1 MSPHSTRSRRNV
13 FIRTVAAF
21 AGDFS
26 VGFSMAVACTWIIQS
41 AALGLFLSFLLWL
54 LALIAALALSQYVV
68 HPLAAALLS
77 DRKLDRGMEL
87 LSSLGRTASDLGLG
101 VGSPVWSQ
109 LRRRASG
116 FSTVFAAK

>member
-1 MSPHSTRSRRNV
+1 MSPHSTRSRRNF

-21 AGDFS
+21 AGDFA
-26 VGFSMAVACTWIIQS
+26 VGFSMAVACSWIIQS
-41 AALGLFLSFLLWL
+41 AALGLFLSFLLWV
-54 LALIAALALSQYVV
+54 LAIVAALALSQYVV

-87 LSSLGRTASDLGLG
+87 LSSLGRAASDLGLG

-109 LRRRASG
+109 LRRRASS

>member
-1 MSPHSTRSRRNV
+1 MSLHSTRSRRNF
-13 FIRTVAAF
+13 FIRAVAAF
-21 AGDFS
+21 AGDFA
-26 VGFSMAVACTWIIQS
+26 VGFSMAVACSWIIQS

-54 LALIAALALSQYVV
+54 LALVASLALSQYVV

-77 DRKLDRGMEL
+77 DRKLDRGIEL

-109 LRRRASG
+109 LRRRARG

>member
-1 MSPHSTRSRRNV
+1 MSLHSTRSRRDF
-13 FIRTVAAF
+13 FIRAVAAF

-26 VGFSMAVACTWIIQS
+26 VGFSMAVACSWIIQS
-41 AALGLFLSFLLWL
+41 AALGLFLSFLLWP
-54 LALIAALALSQYVV
+54 LAIVASLAVSQYVV

-87 LSSLGRTASDLGLG
+87 LSSLGRTASDFGLG
-101 VGSPVWSQ
+101 AGSPVWGQ

-116 FSTVFAAK
+116 FSTGFATK

>member
-1 MSPHSTRSRRNV
+1 MSPHSTRSRRNF

-26 VGFSMAVACTWIIQS
+26 VGFSMAVACTWVIQS

-54 LALIAALALSQYVV
+54 LALVASLALSQYVV

-77 DRKLDRGMEL
+77 DRKLDRGIEL

>member
-1 MSPHSTRSRRNV
+1 MSPHPTRSRRNF

-26 VGFSMAVACTWIIQS
+26 VGFSMAVACTWVIQS

-54 LALIAALALSQYVV
+54 LALVASLALSQYVV